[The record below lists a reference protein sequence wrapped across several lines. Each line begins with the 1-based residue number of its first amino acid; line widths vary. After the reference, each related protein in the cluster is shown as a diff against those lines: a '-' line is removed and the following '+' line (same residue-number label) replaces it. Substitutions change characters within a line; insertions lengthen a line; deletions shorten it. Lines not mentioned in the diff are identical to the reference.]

1 MPIFKVSMERIQ
13 GYDFI
18 IQAEDADE
26 ALDVANQAIEDID
39 NYDLKD
45 DGWDAN
51 SHELDD
57 SDISQKEIELSVKED
72 RFINAEDFF
81 S

>member
-18 IQAEDADE
+18 IRADDEDE

>member
-18 IQAEDADE
+18 IEAEDEDK
-26 ALDVANQAIEDID
+26 ALEIANYAIDDID
-39 NYDLKD
+39 SYDLKD

-51 SHELDD
+51 SYELD
-57 SDISQKEIELSVKED
+57 SSEVSQKDIELSVKED
-72 RFINAEDFF
+72 RFINAEEFF

>member
-13 GYDFI
+13 SYDFI
-18 IQAEDADE
+18 IEAEDDDE
-26 ALDVANQAIEDID
+26 ALDVASLAIEDID

-51 SHELDD
+51 SHDLD
-57 SDISQKEIELSVKED
+57 SSEVSQKEIDLSVKEN
-72 RFINAEDFF
+72 RFINAEEFF

>member
-18 IQAEDADE
+18 IQADDEDE

>member
-18 IQAEDADE
+18 IQADDEDE

-39 NYDLKD
+39 NYDHKD
-45 DGWDAN
+45 D
-51 SHELDD
+51 
-57 SDISQKEIELSVKED
+57 
-72 RFINAEDFF
+72 
-81 S
+81 

>member
-18 IQAEDADE
+18 IQAEDEDE

>member
-13 GYDFI
+13 AYDFI
-18 IQAEDADE
+18 IQAEDDDE

-39 NYDLKD
+39 NYDLND
-45 DGWDAN
+45 DGWDEN
-51 SHELDD
+51 SQELDN
-57 SDISQKEIELSVKED
+57 SEVCQKEIELSVKEN
-72 RFINAEDFF
+72 RFINAEEFF

>member
-18 IQAEDADE
+18 IEAEDDDE
-26 ALDVANQAIEDID
+26 ALEVASLAIDDID
-39 NYDLKD
+39 SYDLKD

-51 SHELDD
+51 SQNLD
-57 SDISQKEIELSVKED
+57 SSEVSQKEIDLSVKEN
-72 RFINAEDFF
+72 RFINAEEFF

>member
-13 GYDFI
+13 AYDFI
-18 IQAEDADE
+18 IQAEDEDE
-26 ALDVANQAIEDID
+26 ALEVASLAIDDID
-39 NYDLKD
+39 SYDLEH

-51 SHELDD
+51 SQNLD
-57 SDISQKEIELSVKED
+57 SSEVSQKEIDLSVKEN
-72 RFINAEDFF
+72 RFINAEEFF

>member
-18 IQAEDADE
+18 IQADDEDE
-26 ALDVANQAIEDID
+26 ALDVANQSIEDID

-45 DGWDAN
+45 DGWDAS
-51 SHELDD
+51 SHELD
-57 SDISQKEIELSVKED
+57 SSEVSQKEIDFSVRED

>member
-18 IQAEDADE
+18 IRADDEDE

-45 DGWDAN
+45 DGWDTN

>member
-13 GYDFI
+13 AYDFI
-18 IQAEDADE
+18 IQAEDDDE

-39 NYDLKD
+39 NYDLND

-51 SHELDD
+51 SQELDN
-57 SDISQKEIELSVKED
+57 SEVSQKEIELSVKEN
-72 RFINAEDFF
+72 RFINAEEFF